1 MYWVPVVP
9 NGAVHAQCV
18 AVSFVF
24 GSLCPRFFKFW
35 ARQMSLL
42 TIFRRL
48 ARRRMVLVEI
58 LWGCWR
64 SCVHFET
71 WILKIFVPSES
82 QSLQVAYRL
91 ESVLCVVLQKLGGW
105 LSTTLKHEHICSSD
119 QCVQCKTIS
128 PMFSFSLATPLP
140 LKLFFA
146 KVPLQK
152 QSCRLHFL
160 YSSWSSLLFT
170 FAKKISSFATLR
182 YVTLR
187 FVTLRCSKKRKLQN
201 KILLKSKNRNQAK
214 TLTNSKIWP
223 QLYVSPCNI
232 SFF

>member
-1 MYWVPVVP
+1 M
-9 NGAVHAQCV
+9 
-18 AVSFVF
+18 F
-24 GSLCPRFFKFW
+24 L
-35 ARQMSLL
+35 ARQISLL

-71 WILKIFVPSES
+71 WILKIFVLSES

-140 LKLFFA
+140 LKLFFV

-160 YSSWSSLLFT
+160 YSFLSSLLLT
-170 FAKKISSFATLR
+170 SAKKTQVPLR
-182 YVTLR
+182 YVTWR
-187 FVTLRCSKKRKLQN
+187 
-201 KILLKSKNRNQAK
+201 
-214 TLTNSKIWP
+214 
-223 QLYVSPCNI
+223 YVSLRYVAPKNENCKTKFYQKATI
-232 SFF
+232 EIKPKA

>member
-1 MYWVPVVP
+1 M
-9 NGAVHAQCV
+9 
-18 AVSFVF
+18 F
-24 GSLCPRFFKFW
+24 L
-35 ARQMSLL
+35 ARQISLL

-64 SCVHFET
+64 SCMHFET
-71 WILKIFVPSES
+71 WILKIFVLSES

-91 ESVLCVVLQKLGGW
+91 ESVLCVVLQKPGGW

-160 YSSWSSLLFT
+160 YSFLSNLPFT
-170 FAKKISSFATLR
+170 YIMPKMVQKQQSYINTMA
-182 YVTLR
+182 
-187 FVTLRCSKKRKLQN
+187 
-201 KILLKSKNRNQAK
+201 
-214 TLTNSKIWP
+214 
-223 QLYVSPCNI
+223 
-232 SFF
+232 